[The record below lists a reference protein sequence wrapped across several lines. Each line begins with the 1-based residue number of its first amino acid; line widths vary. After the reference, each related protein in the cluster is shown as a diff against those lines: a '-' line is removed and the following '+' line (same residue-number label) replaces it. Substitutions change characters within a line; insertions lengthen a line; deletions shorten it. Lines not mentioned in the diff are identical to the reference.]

1 MEQKLRLAHSPGQN
15 IQAELTST
23 KHYTK
28 HSASALG
35 PENCAKH
42 SDGTK
47 QSATGPTLPPVLE
60 GTRGASGYTLRKRSC

>member
-1 MEQKLRLAHSPGQN
+1 MEQKLGLAHSPGQN
-15 IQAELTST
+15 IQAELTS
-23 KHYTK
+23 TK